1 VEEPFPSA
9 FEFTWIN
16 DVREAEIHTAEQM
29 LTELNAFEAV
39 VSI

>member
-9 FEFTWIN
+9 FECTWIN
-16 DVREAEIHTAEQM
+16 DVRKVEIHTAEP
-29 LTELNAFEAV
+29 LLPRTSAFEPA